1 MHIAISCSIC
11 ARMMLPLW
19 LISSHSLLTTV
30 VIHSDCRAACVE
42 YYKYIRYNY
51 VLLFH
56 FKGILTTYSYSYMYL
71 DKRIY
76 SSLELGHHC
85 ALWLLRENSVSTT
98 HVPGRGCCTGKA
110 IGIPS
115 WSLTFQV
122 QTHASVKSCVGIVK
136 CTCTMPMSEPSIF
149 FGHKMT
155 SS

>member
-110 IGIPS
+110 IGIYPFMILNIPS
-115 WSLTFQV
+115 TNTCFCQV
-122 QTHASVKSCVGIVK
+122 MCWHSKVHMHNAHV
-136 CTCTMPMSEPSIF
+136 
-149 FGHKMT
+149 
-155 SS
+155 